1 MMILQQTLIL
11 VDYILELDRIE
22 YSVKELSSMQEL
34 CPLLLLHLLLR
45 GRCPHP
51 SPLTDDESLRDDD

>member
-1 MMILQQTLIL
+1 MILQQTLIL

-34 CPLLLLHLLLR
+34 CPLLHLLLR
-45 GRCPHP
+45 CRCPHP